1 MAFMKMN
8 NIGVF
13 SMLVPMAQVNVI
25 FKNTILL
32 KKKLIYFWFKFP
44 FVISTFIGIK
54 GMCNLPVE
62 SLMTSGML
70 WFPDLTAADPYFIL
84 PVLASGSILAIVAV
98 SILALDAFINSAI

>member
-1 MAFMKMN
+1 
-8 NIGVF
+8 
-13 SMLVPMAQVNVI
+13 
-25 FKNTILL
+25 
-32 KKKLIYFWFKFP
+32 
-44 FVISTFIGIK
+44 
-54 GMCNLPVE
+54 MCNLPVE